1 MSNTRVGVS
10 TSSTLPAIA
19 LTSVI
24 AISRRGEIP
33 PTGPISFRNAH
44 TLAVEPGSNA
54 TLDVALAIL
63 AGNTSALSAGSVA
76 HVPPPA
82 LALNSAPR
90 SPAAAGTD
98 IGAARRS
105 SKDVTYTNRHQAN
118 DR

>member
-33 PTGPISFRNAH
+33 PTGPIPFRNAH
-44 TLAVEPGSNA
+44 TLAVQPGSNA

-63 AGNTSALSAGSVA
+63 AGNPSAISASSVA
-76 HVPPPA
+76 NVPTPT
-82 LALNSAPR
+82 SEIFAPDR
-90 SPAAAGTD
+90 QST
-98 IGAARRS
+98 RLHTSHS
-105 SKDVTYTNRHQAN
+105 SE
-118 DR
+118 

>member
-24 AISRRGEIP
+24 AISRRGEIA

-44 TLAVEPGSNA
+44 TLAVAPGRPA

-63 AGNTSALSAGSVA
+63 AGHPSPIRAASLTN
-76 HVPPPA
+76 VPPPA
-82 LALNSAPR
+82 RRPRIALWR
-90 SPAAAGTD
+90 ETVRYEITTPAVAG
-98 IGAARRS
+98 
-105 SKDVTYTNRHQAN
+105 
-118 DR
+118 